1 MKNDEK
7 FIGAETVPLGLLR
20 VGDQGKI
27 TIPYHIRKRFGISK
41 GDLIEV
47 TIVVKLKEGIK

>member
-7 FIGAETVPLGLLR
+7 FTGTETVPLGLLR

-27 TIPYHIRKRFGISK
+27 TIPYHIRKRFGILK

-47 TIVVKLKEGIK
+47 SIVVKIKEGIK

>member
-7 FIGAETVPLGLLR
+7 FTGTETVPLGLLR

-27 TIPYHIRKRFGISK
+27 TVPYHIRKRFDISK